1 MISLRRAFSLV
12 RYPLIRT
19 TSTVQT
25 SQLNL
30 HCDGS
35 AIHVS
40 GPSIKSLSLP
50 VPWLRDSCQ
59 CPRCVYPQTEHKLM
73 HTGYFLTSIPS
84 SISLQPDALAVSWS
98 GPREENG
105 HHDSLYPLS
114 FLERY
119 AESTGQ
125 IRRASQFEDVLARKP
140 WDILSYPEPQFIEY
154 QDFVQDPLPTFLR
167 ILKYGFVMF
176 RGVPTEGTE
185 LGDVEGSTV
194 QNLAEA
200 FGVVRA
206 TRPHKLFAGL
216 AHGSHASR
224 LLLHIYPATENI
236 PRFIQTPPRIQFLHC
251 IKNQVKG
258 GRTVFVDALKSAHD
272 LWYQDR
278 EAFNLLAKTP
288 IPFQFTRFGNNYYQ
302 THFTF
307 QLAPEQPH
315 SSQDAPPEIEYINY
329 TPSLQAPMPINSP
342 QGIYAALGKYG
353 DLLARPEVR
362 FEHQLRPGECVAFDN
377 RRLLHGRSAFSD
389 SSAGEGD
396 TGEIKRW
403 LKGCYLEWDDLL
415 ERTRGLLAKRQS

>member
-154 QDFVQDPLPTFLR
+154 QDFVRDPLPTFLR

-206 TRPHKLFAGL
+206 TRYGKMWDVVVDKAAPIIALTNSSLGLHMDLMQVICCCTYTQRLRIFPDSFKHLRVSNFCIVSRTKLKAVGPYSL
-216 AHGSHASR
+216 TPSSRPTIYGIKTAKRLIYSPRRLSHSNLPASGITITKRTSLFNSR
-224 LLLHIYPATENI
+224 LSNHTLL
-236 PRFIQTPPRIQFLHC
+236 
-251 IKNQVKG
+251 
-258 GRTVFVDALKSAHD
+258 
-272 LWYQDR
+272 
-278 EAFNLLAKTP
+278 KT
-288 IPFQFTRFGNNYYQ
+288 
-302 THFTF
+302 H
-307 QLAPEQPH
+307 
-315 SSQDAPPEIEYINY
+315 
-329 TPSLQAPMPINSP
+329 
-342 QGIYAALGKYG
+342 
-353 DLLARPEVR
+353 RPKLSILII
-362 FEHQLRPGECVAFDN
+362 LRRSK
-377 RRLLHGRSAFSD
+377 RRCL
-389 SSAGEGD
+389 
-396 TGEIKRW
+396 
-403 LKGCYLEWDDLL
+403 
-415 ERTRGLLAKRQS
+415 